1 MEAVIFFFGADW
13 ETEDNVLAWVTAAG
27 GADLPGADA
36 GAVILS
42 AAGFS
47 FPEAVIASTVTGAGG
62 GGGERPR
69 DSATR
74 RTERIR
80 VAFSTMTV
88 MVAPEM
94 VSMATSPSA
103 PAPMTTRSN
112 TDLSLYCDTK
122 RCKRS
127 SDIPT
132 TRIGSWCSTMRRPTM
147 RPLRSK
153 PTSVFIGCPEYAGM
167 RMTSFVR

>member
-80 VAFSTMTV
+80 VAFSTITV
-88 MVAPEM
+88 MVAPEIL
-94 VSMATSPSA
+94 SMATWPST
-103 PAPMTTRSN
+103 PLPMTMSSN
-112 TDLSLYCDTK
+112 TDLPWYWRAN

-127 SDIPT
+127 SVMPT
-132 TRIGSWCSTMRRPTM
+132 TRIGS
-147 RPLRSK
+147 
-153 PTSVFIGCPEYAGM
+153 
-167 RMTSFVR
+167 